1 MSPELQKYYENRL
14 SMCGEPAWKELME
27 DIEEMMKAT
36 NSLDS
41 VDSEKTLWF
50 RKGEISMMKWFL
62 SIQSVSEDA
71 YNHRKDENET
81 SA

>member
-1 MSPELQKYYENRL
+1 MSPELAKYYENRL
-14 SMCGEPAWKELME
+14 SMCGEPAWKDLME

-41 VDSEKTLWF
+41 VDSEKVLWF

-71 YNHRKDENET
+71 YNQLKDEDET
-81 SA
+81 AA